1 MLGTITGAV
10 RFKESLSFHT
20 SLRIGGP
27 AEFLIAPQDID
38 DARHALLFA
47 QQEGL
52 PVIVVGNGNN
62 LLVADRGVQAVV
74 LRLQG
79 ILNRAQFDGDEAV
92 VGTGVPLSELIR
104 SAAAQNLGGLEE
116 LAGIPASVGG
126 ALAMKVKSGGLAF
139 EDLCTAVYFLHR
151 DGTLGEIRPTGGGG
165 LLRDLNLASSVLLG
179 CRLRLLRRSQT
190 DIRRDI
196 QQRLKVKR
204 TLQPFALASAGYIWK
219 PVGPEPVERVIE
231 RAGLRGKRVNGAEI
245 SAKCANIIVNRGGAS
260 AADVVAL
267 MDMTAETVERR
278 FGITLRPQIRMLGF
292 EGISSETKPRELLAS

>member
-10 RFKESLSFHT
+10 RFKESLSFYT

-27 AEFLIAPQDID
+27 VEFMIAPQDVD

-52 PVIVVGNGNN
+52 PVIVVGSGNN

-92 VGTGVPLSELIR
+92 VGTGVSLSELIR
-104 SAAAQNLGGLEE
+104 SAAAQDLGGLEA

-126 ALAMKVKSGGLAF
+126 ALAMKVKSASLAF
-139 EDLCTAVYFLHR
+139 EDLCTAVYVLHR
-151 DGTLGEIRPTGGGG
+151 DGTLGEIRPSGAGG
-165 LLRDLNLASSVLLG
+165 LLRDVHMPSTVLLG
-179 CRLRLLRRSQT
+179 CRLRLTRRPQAE
-190 DIRRDI
+190 IRRDI
-196 QQRLKVKR
+196 QQRLKQKR
-204 TLQPFALASAGYIWK
+204 TVQPFALASAGYIWK
-219 PVGPEPVERVIE
+219 QVGTESPERLIE
-231 RAGLRGKRVNGAEI
+231 RAGLRGKRMNGAEI
-245 SAKCANIIVNRGGAS
+245 SAKCANIIVNRGGAT
-260 AADVVAL
+260 AADVLAL

-278 FGITLRPQIRMLGF
+278 FGVMLHPQIRMLGF
-292 EGISSETKPRELLAS
+292 DGVFAERKPHELLAS